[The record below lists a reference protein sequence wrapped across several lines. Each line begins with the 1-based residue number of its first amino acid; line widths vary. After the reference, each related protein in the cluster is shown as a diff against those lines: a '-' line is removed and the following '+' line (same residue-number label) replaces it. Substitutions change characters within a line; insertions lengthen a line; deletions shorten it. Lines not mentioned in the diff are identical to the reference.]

1 MNHWRNITTQPTPKR
16 KDKDKEEEE
25 EEEEEEE
32 RRDDALV
39 AERAGKS
46 QGEQRRK

>member
-1 MNHWRNITTQPTPKR
+1 MNHWRNITTQSTPKR

-25 EEEEEEE
+25 EKEEE